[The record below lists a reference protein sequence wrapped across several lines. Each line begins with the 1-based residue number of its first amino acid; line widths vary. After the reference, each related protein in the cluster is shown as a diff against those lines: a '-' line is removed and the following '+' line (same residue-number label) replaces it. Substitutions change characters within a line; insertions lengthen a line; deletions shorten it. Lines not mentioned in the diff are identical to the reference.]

1 MESKVRYFNFG
12 VWSGKTSGYS
22 GAILMGLVGPS
33 NQSTV
38 TGGGPYR
45 SKRELL
51 YGIVVFVK
59 GIGGSFF

>member
-1 MESKVRYFNFG
+1 
-12 VWSGKTSGYS
+12 
-22 GAILMGLVGPS
+22 MGLVGPS